1 MLEVVDVVKDF
12 GGLRAVDHVSF
23 RVNRGEIKAL
33 IGPNGAGKT
42 TLLKVINGLLSP
54 TSGEIRYAGKKISK
68 MRPHSR
74 CELGIGSV
82 FQLSQLFRELSVLE
96 NAMIGM
102 HCHTKSNIITSG
114 LRLPVCTREE
124 KASRDKCRDILR
136 IVGLEERASV
146 QAGILP
152 IGQQRLLEIARA
164 LATDA
169 RFLLL
174 DEPAAGLNSAEKE
187 QLGRVILGIRERGTD
202 VLLVEHDMEL
212 VMDISDSIVVLDYG
226 KVIAEG
232 PPESVRTNK
241 AVIAAY
247 LGE

>member
-54 TSGEIRYAGKKISK
+54 SSGEVLYDGHKLNGK
-68 MRPHSR
+68 RPHRR

-102 HCHTKSNIITSG
+102 HCHTRSNIVTSG

-124 KASRDKCRDILR
+124 KASRDRCRDILSV
-136 IVGLEERASV
+136 VGLEERGSV
-146 QAGILP
+146 PAGILP
-152 IGQQRLLEIARA
+152 VGQQRLLEIARA

-187 QLGRVILGIRERGTD
+187 QLGKVILGIRERGAD
-202 VLLVEHDMEL
+202 VLLVEHDMGL
-212 VMDISDSIVVLDYG
+212 VMDISDSLVVLDHG

-232 PPESVRTNK
+232 TPESVRTNRN
-241 AVIAAY
+241 VIAAY